1 MTTKKIKSTESKSDS
16 EVVMTVDKKLK
27 FENNTLDTLEAVNTA
42 LAYFAKQVSTTLK
55 GVRQFAIG
63 GCASMLLLWLAMNY
77 YGDRVIWSAGII
89 STAGYWAVVSVLC
102 YLAAVIENRKGA
114 IQ

>member
-42 LAYFAKQVSTTLK
+42 LAYFAEQVSTLENKRFVDSLFLNVKSLDKKISAEIIVAKNRTILK
-55 GVRQFAIG
+55 GVRQAIKEG
-63 GCASMLLLWLAMNY
+63 KTIN
-77 YGDRVIWSAGII
+77 I
-89 STAGYWAVVSVLC
+89 T
-102 YLAAVIENRKGA
+102 
-114 IQ
+114 